1 MRTPEI
7 DKMSAMYMY
16 AWEQGIKTTY
26 YLRSKPATSINK
38 IAAANSVAPVVNTE
52 NPDVCESCT
61 WFS

>member
-7 DKMSAMYMY
+7 EKMSAMYMY
-16 AWEQGIKTTY
+16 AWEKGIKTTY

-38 IAAANSVAPVVNTE
+38 IAAANNVAPVVNTE

-61 WFS
+61 